1 MQYQDNKNDFW
12 LNKLSSKH
20 NIITCIDDSTEN
32 MGITD
37 ISFILKTFLV
47 CFVIFIFLGI
57 LALLPITK
65 IAPVIITEKKI
76 ISEEI
81 NEINKKSDL
90 SADLIY
96 KKKNAIAAV
105 NEEIKKLNEKKMLAD
120 SLKLAKKE
128 LLVLSAEVDDGYMT
142 REIIAKAE
150 VDSITNDEIDLLSK
164 SLQTT
169 VDSIA
174 LQAKLDNYLAK
185 QKQIG
190 SNILFSLL
198 KGNLPIAPR
207 IKLHSMLPELLVG
220 K

>member
-20 NIITCIDDSTEN
+20 NIITYIDDSSED
-32 MGITD
+32 MDISD
-37 ISFILKTFLV
+37 ISFILKAFLV

-150 VDSITNDEIDLLSK
+150 VDSITNVEIDLLSK

-174 LQAKLDNYLAK
+174 LQAKLDTD
-185 QKQIG
+185 G
-190 SNILFSLL
+190 DCS
-198 KGNLPIAPR
+198 
-207 IKLHSMLPELLVG
+207 H
-220 K
+220 